1 MWFAKKKKER
11 ERVRDRIKDKSSSEN
26 HSKGMHRETVAKEM
40 AEN

>member
-1 MWFAKKKKER
+1 MWFAKKKR

-26 HSKGMHRETVAKEM
+26 YSKGIHRETVANEM